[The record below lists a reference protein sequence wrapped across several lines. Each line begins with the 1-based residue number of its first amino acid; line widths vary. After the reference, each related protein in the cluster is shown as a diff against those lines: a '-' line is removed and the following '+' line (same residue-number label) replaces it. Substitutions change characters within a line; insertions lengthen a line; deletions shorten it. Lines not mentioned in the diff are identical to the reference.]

1 MEESVSISLLARR
14 RAGVLLHP
22 TSLPG
27 PYACGDIGHEAYR
40 FIEFLAAAGFS
51 LWQMLPLGP
60 THHDNSPYLCLSANA
75 CNPDLISLDWLR
87 DHGYI
92 ATLNDDA
99 DTGAEAGEGF
109 RQRKLAEAFASFNSN
124 AHAWH
129 AAFDDFLRAE
139 AEWLD
144 DYALFMVIRRHNNEM
159 PWYHWEAPLRNRES
173 SALARYRQ
181 RYPEEIKFH
190 QFCQFIFQQQWQ
202 ELRAY
207 AQRHGVHLFGDLP
220 IYLSL
225 DSADTWVNREIF
237 LLDAE
242 AAPRYVAGVPPDFF
256 AAQGQRWGNPIYNW
270 HYLEQT
276 GFAWWQQRVKRQLE
290 LFDVLRIDH
299 FRGLQAYWR
308 IPAEAA
314 TAVEGEW
321 VEAPGDALLRALQTE
336 LGTLPF
342 VAEDLGMITAEV
354 EALRSKYRLP
364 GMKVL
369 QFAFD
374 GDPANIY
381 LPHNHQHNAVVYT
394 GTHDN
399 DTSVGWYRQLDE
411 GARQRVRDY
420 LQLDEAAEITW
431 PLIRAAL
438 SSVANT
444 AIIPLQDLLGLDS
457 EARMN
462 TPGTTAGNW
471 DWRFSWR
478 QIPYELPPHL
488 RHLSRLYGRCD

>member
-1 MEESVSISLLARR
+1 MKESGPIPLLTRR

-27 PYACGDIGHEAYR
+27 SYACGDIGHEAYR
-40 FIEFLAAAGFS
+40 FIEFIAAAGFS

-60 THHDNSPYLCLSANA
+60 THSDHSPYLCLSANA

-92 ATLNDDA
+92 ATLNA
-99 DTGAEAGEGF
+99 DREAGEGL
-109 RQRKLAEAFASFNSN
+109 RQRKLAEAFASFTSN

-144 DYALFMVIRRHNNEM
+144 DYALFMVIRAHHDEM
-159 PWYHWEAPLRNRES
+159 PWYRWEAPLRNRES
-173 SALARYRQ
+173 GALARYRQ
-181 RYPEEIKFH
+181 RYPEEIKFQ
-190 QFCQFIFQQQWQ
+190 QFCQFIFQQQWR

-207 AQRHGVHLFGDLP
+207 AQRHGVYLFGDLP

-290 LFDVLRIDH
+290 LFDLLRIDH

-321 VEAPGDALLRALQTE
+321 IEAPGDALLHSLQTK
-336 LGTLPF
+336 LGSLPF

-354 EALRSKYRLP
+354 DALRSKYRLP

-381 LPHNHQHNAVVYT
+381 LPHNHQHNAVVYS

-411 GARQRVRDY
+411 GSRQRVRDY
-420 LQLDEAAEITW
+420 LQLNETTEITW
-431 PLIRAAL
+431 PLLTATLA
-438 SSVANT
+438 SVANT

-471 DWRFSWR
+471 GWRFSWQ
-478 QIPYELPPHL
+478 QIPYELAPRL
-488 RHLSRLYGRCD
+488 RHLCRLYGRCD